1 MVEVSPATGPEVERA
16 ACALAALQRETVSV
30 RAQLLA
36 LQGDLAHVQGHFD
49 AARAMQLLEA
59 NEQLVLAALR
69 AESIADTASGKLDE
83 LRASAQRDALTGTPN
98 RALMLDRMTLALGM
112 ARRHASRLALLF
124 IDLNGFKQLNDVHG
138 HATGDAALQA
148 VARLLQSSVRE
159 TDTVSRHG
167 GDEFLVLLPEISQ
180 AGDAALIAQKMLD
193 TLAAVPL
200 QAGGRRL
207 SLSASIGIAIYP
219 DDGENLPSLV
229 AKADAAMYSVKR
241 DGRHAY
247 RFHVAGMPDPADA
260 AAPPQLHD
268 LREANAQLVLAALAA
283 QATELDAG
291 QAHRRQLDLL
301 RRLAQQLGQ
310 PLAPIQAAVARLDSV
325 RDDPGRSTQLQTA
338 IQHHLEHLA
347 RLVQDLLS
355 GIRAGSGAFRL
366 DCGAVDPTAVHVRRT
381 PVEHRPG
388 PGARLRRR
396 AWR

>member
-1 MVEVSPATGPEVERA
+1 MVEVSPPTGPEAERA
-16 ACALAALQRETVSV
+16 ACTLAALQREAASV

-36 LQGDLAHVQGHFD
+36 LQGDLAQVQGHFD
-49 AARAMQLLEA
+49 AARATQLLEA

-83 LRASAQRDALTGTPN
+83 LRTSAQRDALTGTPN

-112 ARRHASRLALLF
+112 ARRRSSRLALLF

-193 TLAAVPL
+193 TLAAAPL

-241 DGRHAY
+241 EGRHAY

-260 AAPPQLHD
+260 APPQLHD
-268 LREANAQLVLAALAA
+268 LREANAQLVVAALAA
-283 QATELDAG
+283 QATELDAE
-291 QAHRRQLDLL
+291 QAHCRQLDFL
-301 RRLAQQLGQ
+301 RRLAQQLRQ

-325 RDDPGRSTQLQTA
+325 RADPVHSTQLQTG

-355 GIRAGSGAFRL
+355 GIHAGSGAFRI
-366 DCGAVDPTAVHVRRT
+366 DRGAVDQAAVHVWRT
-381 PVEHRPG
+381 PLEHRPG

>member
-1 MVEVSPATGPEVERA
+1 MVEVPPATGSEAEREV
-16 ACALAALQRETVSV
+16 CALAALQRETASV

-36 LQGDLAHVQGHFD
+36 LQGDLAQVQVHFD
-49 AARAMQLLEA
+49 AARATQLLEA

-83 LRASAQRDALTGTPN
+83 LRHSSQRDALTGTPN

-112 ARRHASRLALLF
+112 ARRRSARLALLF

-193 TLAAVPL
+193 TLAAAPL
-200 QAGGRRL
+200 QAGGHRL

-241 DGRHAY
+241 EGRHAY
-247 RFHVAGMPDPADA
+247 RFHVAGMPDPS
-260 AAPPQLHD
+260 
-268 LREANAQLVLAALAA
+268 NAALPPLVVPAE
-283 QATELDAG
+283 QVQVQG
-291 QAHRRQLDLL
+291 IVVGLL
-301 RRLAQQLGQ
+301 RRY
-310 PLAPIQAAVARLDSV
+310 
-325 RDDPGRSTQLQTA
+325 
-338 IQHHLEHLA
+338 
-347 RLVQDLLS
+347 
-355 GIRAGSGAFRL
+355 
-366 DCGAVDPTAVHVRRT
+366 
-381 PVEHRPG
+381 
-388 PGARLRRR
+388 
-396 AWR
+396 